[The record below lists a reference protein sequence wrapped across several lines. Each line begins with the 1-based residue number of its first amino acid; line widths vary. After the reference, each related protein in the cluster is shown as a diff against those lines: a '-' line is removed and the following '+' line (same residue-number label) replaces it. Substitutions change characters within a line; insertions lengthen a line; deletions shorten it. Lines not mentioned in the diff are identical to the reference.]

1 MSVTVTKA
9 GNISRLLLLLISS
22 LLLQPTVAQ
31 DGDLENLRQRAEQ
44 GNADAQ
50 AELGYRYH
58 TGQVVRQ
65 DYERAVSWYRLA
77 AEQDHVKAQYHLGL
91 AYAFGEGVDHDPA
104 QAAEWYRR
112 AAEQGHAQAA
122 FSLGL
127 AHLYGDGVSTDGEL
141 AARWLQQSAEAGYSR
156 AQVRLANLYHAGN
169 GVPQDHEQAAYWYRQ
184 AADRGDAYA
193 QYQLGNLY
201 RDGVGVPQD
210 GDRALAWYRAAAQQN
225 HPAATAELIA
235 LEPESDTET
244 SQNADA
250 ESANPAVADASDT
263 QEVTGFA
270 DMEAGRQQDDAQTDA
285 TTEETGGLFSW
296 LLGDSN
302 QGADSSQAETAGDTE
317 TTARTTRVPTNEE
330 WVEPVAEDEQSDSI
344 MDKLAA
350 LFMTEDKTTDPAV
363 EEANRALESG
373 NRLRALQLL
382 ETAALDGNA
391 AAETELGNLYF
402 QGQKLPRDRD
412 RALLWYRRA
421 AKRDYAPA
429 QFQLGNM
436 YLDGAGVLQ
445 DDAKALAWFTRAA
458 EQNHEAAS
466 EALKSLEQQ
475 IAEKQRYQSRTPKTD
490 ETIDPDN
497 ELESAVEATDE
508 AVETDPALP
517 GRIVTPPV
525 ESPPASNA
533 RESGDDPASDTSER
547 NTDPDTV
554 PVRRII
560 TPPIDS

>member
-1 MSVTVTKA
+1 MNLRALSWT
-9 GNISRLLLLLISS
+9 LLTLLFS
-22 LLLQPTVAQ
+22 LGLAPPAPAQ
-31 DGDLENLRQRAEQ
+31 DSKLESLHRQAEH
-44 GNADAQ
+44 NDANAQ
-50 AELGYRYH
+50 AELGYHYH
-58 TGQVVRQ
+58 TGQTVRQ
-65 DYERAVSWYRLA
+65 DYEQAVSWYRKA
-77 AEQDHVKAQYHLGL
+77 ADQGQAKAQYHLGV
-91 AYAFGEGVDHDPA
+91 AYAFGEGVEHNPA
-104 QAAEWYRR
+104 KAAEWYRR

-127 AHLYGDGVSTDGEL
+127 AYLYGDGVTPDSKL
-141 AARWLQQSAEAGYSR
+141 AARWLQQSAEADYNR
-156 AQVRLANLYHAGN
+156 AQVRLANLYYAGN
-169 GVPQDHEQAAYWYRQ
+169 GVPQDNAQAAHWYRQ
-184 AADRGDAYA
+184 AAERGDAYA
-193 QYQLGNLY
+193 QFQLGNLY
-201 RDGVGVPQD
+201 RDGLGVPRDPDQ
-210 GDRALAWYRAAAQQN
+210 ALAWYRAAAQQN

-244 SQNADA
+244 GTSQNADA
-250 ESANPAVADASDT
+250 ESATTAVADATDA
-263 QEVTGFA
+263 QVTGFA

-285 TTEETGGLFSW
+285 TAEETGDLFSW
-296 LLGDSN
+296 LLGGSS
-302 QGADSSQAETAGDTE
+302 QGADSNQAETAGDTE
-317 TTARTTRVPTNEE
+317 TTVRTARVPTNEE

-350 LFMTEDKTTDPAV
+350 LFMSEESTTDPAV

-373 NRLRALQLL
+373 NHLRALQLL

-421 AKRDYAPA
+421 AKRNYAPA

-445 DDAKALAWFTRAA
+445 DDAMALAWFTRAA
-458 EQNHEAAS
+458 EQDHEAAS

-490 ETIDPDN
+490 ETIDADN

-508 AVETDPALP
+508 AVETDPVLP
-517 GRIVTPPV
+517 GHIVTPPV

-533 RESGDDPASDTSER
+533 QESGDETAPDTSER
-547 NTDPDTV
+547 DTDPDTV